1 MVDGLAVELEDDF
14 GNASGADQD
23 VVRCVPTL
31 LLVLGFGRLLKVPV
45 KIG

>member
-1 MVDGLAVELEDDF
+1 MVDDLAVELEDDF
-14 GNASGADQD
+14 GSASEADQD

-31 LLVLGFGRLLKVPV
+31 LLVLGFGRPLKVPA